1 MRNFVVCCLAPK
13 ICIKRAV
20 DFIFGKLA
28 ADTARSKIVCVIA
41 HASIFPVN
49 EIVLVVLIDKEIEV
63 KEVIVA
69 KAFWCIIGL
78 YKALQFIDFGGHF
91 PVAWNVDGTF
101 FQKK

>member
-1 MRNFVVCCLAPK
+1 MRNFVVCCPAPK

-20 DFIFGKLA
+20 DFIFGKLT
-28 ADTARSKIVCVIA
+28 ADTASSKIVRVIA

-49 EIVLVVLIDKEIEV
+49 EIVLVVFIDKKIEV
-63 KEVIVA
+63 EEVIVT
-69 KAFWCIIGL
+69 KAFWRIVGL
-78 YKALQFIDFGGHF
+78 NKALQFIDFGGHF